1 MSTRQIILDTETTG
15 LDAALGHRILEV
27 AAVELVDRRLTGNHL
42 HRYINPQ
49 RPSDEGAL
57 QVHGLTEEFL
67 RDKPKFGE
75 IATELLDFIKG
86 AELVIHNAS
95 FDLSFLNNE
104 FGLLKLKPVKEYCPS
119 VVDTLAMARELHP
132 GKRNS
137 LDALCDRYGIN
148 NAHRTLHGALLDA
161 ELLAEVFLAMTR
173 GQDSLAIDLGQ
184 QDAAERA
191 RAPAGSTGEGL
202 AVLDHERGS
211 LQVIAADAEELAAHA
226 ALLAGMAREADGAAL
241 WLREAAAQ
249 TEEQPASQ
257 TAA

>member
-75 IATELLDFIKG
+75 IARELLDFING

-95 FDLSFLNNE
+95 FDLSFLDNE
-104 FGLLKLKPVKEYCPS
+104 FGLLKLKRVKEYCPS
-119 VVDTLAMARELHP
+119 VVDTLALARELHP
-132 GKRNS
+132 GKRNN
-137 LDALCDRYGIN
+137 LDALCDRYQIDN
-148 NAHRTLHGALLDA
+148 SKRTLHGALLDA
-161 ELLAEVFLAMTR
+161 NLLAEVYLAMTR
-173 GQDSLAIDLGQ
+173 GQDSLIIDM
-184 QDAAERA
+184 
-191 RAPAGSTGEGL
+191 APAPQVAAATRL
-202 AVLDHERGS
+202 AAGKLELV
-211 LQVIAADAEELAAHA
+211 VISASAEELAEHEKQ
-226 ALLAGMAREADGAAL
+226 LAELDKASKGATL
-241 WLREAAAQ
+241 WRKYGQA
-249 TEEQPASQ
+249 
-257 TAA
+257 TAASAKS